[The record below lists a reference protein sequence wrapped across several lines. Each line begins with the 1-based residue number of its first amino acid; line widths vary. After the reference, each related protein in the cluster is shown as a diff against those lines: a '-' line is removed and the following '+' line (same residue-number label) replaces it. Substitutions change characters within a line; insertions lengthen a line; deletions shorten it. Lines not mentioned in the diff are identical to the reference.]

1 MMAKDQLSEIMMK
14 YLEDAEI
21 LAAQHG
27 VRLTALRKMILALL
41 LEANAPVKAYELIE
55 KMREQGHNITPTTTY
70 RILDFLLSEKLIHK
84 IHTLNAYISCTVDH
98 QHEHN
103 SLMVICSQCQKAEEI
118 DDCTLTETISHKL
131 DDMGISLQDHCI
143 EIQGICKDC
152 KD

>member
-1 MMAKDQLSEIMMK
+1 MAKDQLSETMMK
-14 YLEDAEI
+14 YLGDAEA
-21 LAAQHG
+21 LAAQQG
-27 VRLTALRKMILALL
+27 VRLTTLRKMILALL

-55 KMREQGHNITPTTTY
+55 KMREQGHSITPTTTY

-118 DDCTLTETISHKL
+118 DDETLTDTICDKL
-131 DDMGISLQDHCI
+131 DDMGMSLQDHCI